1 MRVRSTVRSGARPGR
16 SSLSVALVSGSPRG
30 VETSFSRQ
38 LDRLAAYFESVGVS
52 AASRGNEPDG
62 GCARGRTSAAILLG
76 NPDQFSSL
84 LGGSGAGLARLHPV
98 FLWAQLSRPLG
109 LKKGDGE
116 TAGGSLISGAATGPS
131 TARTAQNVLE
141 RAVPVPLTA
150 ATARFLE
157 ASGLRE
163 IREPIPH
170 CVDTSLFRPRSG
182 QEREA
187 ARREAGVSGSFVV
200 GTVAAFTKRKK
211 LDRIM
216 DAFSIFSRTR
226 RDARLVMKTDRVLS
240 LEGDDLARM
249 AAERGIENRTTIIA
263 GGTGEDEVARLYTLM
278 DVYINL
284 SEWEGFCI
292 PVIEAMASG
301 VPVIAQPGQGPG
313 EIVPYRELF
322 VEGSE
327 QVVEGGTLLS
337 YARPEKAAARLIEA
351 AESPAIVKALAQ
363 QGREEAE
370 ARYDLKV
377 VGEKWLSLIEET
389 TDLEESGR

>member
-1 MRVRSTVRSGARPGR
+1 
-16 SSLSVALVSGSPRG
+16 

-38 LDRLAAYFESVGVS
+38 LERLAAYFESAGVN
-52 AASRGNEPDG
+52 AASVGNEPEG
-62 GCARGRTSAAILLG
+62 VYARGRPSAAILLG
-76 NPDQFSSL
+76 YPDQFSWL
-84 LGGSGAGLARLHPV
+84 LGEAGTGAGLARLHPV

-109 LKKGDGE
+109 LNSVSGKPACG
-116 TAGGSLISGAATGPS
+116 AMIPGAATDPS
-131 TARTAQNVLE
+131 TARTAPSVLE
-141 RAVPVPLTA
+141 RVVPVPLTA

-163 IREPIPH
+163 IRDPVPH
-170 CVDTSLFRPRSG
+170 CVDTSIFRSRSKR
-182 QEREA
+182 EREA
-187 ARREAGVSGSFVV
+187 VRRETGVSGSYVV

-211 LDRIM
+211 LDKIM
-216 DAFSIFSRTR
+216 DAFSIVSRER
-226 RDARLVMKTDRVLS
+226 SDARLVIKTDRVRS

-249 AAERGIENRTTIIA
+249 AAERKIEDRTSIITGSA
-263 GGTGEDEVARLYTLM
+263 GEDEMARLYSLM

-337 YARPEKAAARLIEA
+337 YARPEKAAARLMEA
-351 AESPAIVKALAQ
+351 AERPAIMEALAQ
-363 QGREEAE
+363 RGREEAE
-370 ARYDLKV
+370 TRYDLRV
-377 VGEKWLSLIEET
+377 VGEQWLSLIEKT
-389 TDLEESGR
+389 AGPEEIGR